1 MTATYGK
8 EYKFDIEQYE
18 DIKRFQNRIGYLGL
32 SSGFLYRVMMFH
44 VHGVGTDN
52 DFNYIYHPYD
62 YDDFSRIGLLIIG
75 KPEWKPYL
83 EIMRTYSSEWYN
95 IVENWDILIYEH
107 FYSYEMST
115 SELTNLLQDIM
126 KIPNPGKPF
135 QSDYIKWK
143 QTQSKYAPPVEP
155 PTQLEPAVVPEK
167 EADNSLID
175 ELIEILTQSPKQQEV
190 NFDEDKEEIKDP
202 IIENHYHYDGNNND
216 NDNNDNNDNNEV
228 DYMSDDELYT
238 TGLVE
243 EPHQNTSLLNESR
256 VLLNESRVVS
266 KSFQPHQPEN
276 NNDFLMQSVDCYSVK
291 KTNIPENM
299 QYPQVKNNSV
309 DEQISYAECRE
320 IADQLVENFNVLVDM
335 KIPAQVAELIIPKII
350 KKTKGHVNITW
361 TNECDWQLIYRNNTL
376 EYDVPHRNVA
386 GYLQINEPTNAHL
399 ETKEAEMISA
409 DKERLEMDELIKKF
423 NMQDNITE

>member
-1 MTATYGK
+1 MTTYGK
-8 EYKFDIEQYE
+8 EYKYDIEQYE
-18 DIKRFQNRIGYLGL
+18 DIKRFQNQIGYLGL

-44 VHGVGTDN
+44 VHDIGTDD

-95 IVENWDILIYEH
+95 IVDKWDILIHEH

-115 SELTNLLQDIM
+115 SQLTKLLREIM
-126 KIPNPGKPF
+126 AIPNPGKVF

-143 QTQSKYAPPVEP
+143 QTQSKYAPAAEQPEP
-155 PTQLEPAVVPEK
+155 PKEQPEPPKNPELSKQQTVVNNE
-167 EADNSLID
+167 LID
-175 ELIEILTQSPKQQEV
+175 ELIEILNQSPQKQADIINEL
-190 NFDEDKEEIKDP
+190 P
-202 IIENHYHYDGNNND
+202 IIANNND
-216 NDNNDNNDNNEV
+216 EV
-228 DYMSDDELYT
+228 EYMSDDELYTT

-256 VLLNESRVVS
+256 MLMNESRMV
-266 KSFQPHQPEN
+266 QPHQPEN

-299 QYPQVKNNSV
+299 QYPPINKEVNNSV
-309 DEQISYAECRE
+309 DEPISYAECRE

-409 DKERLEMDELIKKF
+409 DKERLEIDELIKKF
-423 NMQDNITE
+423 NMQENITE